1 METSIEFLRPSCFQF
16 EVIMTT
22 MGRIVLRDCGISWV
36 SLENTQKRCTNK
48 KEVNTHKIE
57 IGEYFL
63 CVNNIFMN
71 NKVISRLQ
79 VKSLLSK

>member
-1 METSIEFLRPSCFQF
+1 
-16 EVIMTT
+16 MTVAFP
-22 MGRIVLRDCGISWV
+22 GYLYLYFVYCI
-36 SLENTQKRCTNK
+36 ENTQKRCTNRK
-48 KEVNTHKIE
+48 KVNTHKIE
-57 IGEYFL
+57 IEEYFL